1 MAKKNT
7 SRATIGSTKYQKE
20 YINEKIDDLIRE
32 PMLPSEIL
40 LLHHKKRYT
49 CFTSGYKYKINFCM
63 RPISDISEDLRRLD
77 EVSNY
82 KIHSSKKQTQQ
93 NLINIWYGHP
103 DFQRNA

>member
-63 RPISDISEDLRRLD
+63 RPISDISEDVFDTRFRA
-77 EVSNY
+77 
-82 KIHSSKKQTQQ
+82 KRQ
-93 NLINIWYGHP
+93 
-103 DFQRNA
+103 FRNALTHNTRYEI